1 MNLKIYSLLLAL
13 SLIPIL
19 CFSSFASDK
28 ELQTIEGQIFCV
40 EQDDEG
46 KVNSLVQYANCKGV
60 LLVID
65 KNGKPYTLSGPKQ
78 EIQKLANNPQRIKR
92 ITGNVSG
99 NNRAWLF
106 SMFSLEPLKP
116 QETVKKI
123 IEGDIVCL
131 ISSPDGEKVL
141 AVISTEP
148 CSENEPHAHVI
159 KTPEGTIYSI
169 HGPEEKIVEIEKSSN
184 RKNVSLSGTVKN
196 TDSGPILLIE

>member
-116 QETVKKI
+116 QETEKKI
-123 IEGDIVCL
+123 I
-131 ISSPDGEKVL
+131 
-141 AVISTEP
+141 
-148 CSENEPHAHVI
+148 
-159 KTPEGTIYSI
+159 
-169 HGPEEKIVEIEKSSN
+169 EIEKSSN
-184 RKNVSLSGTVKN
+184 RKNASLSGTVKN

>member
-1 MNLKIYSLLLAL
+1 MLV
-13 SLIPIL
+13 
-19 CFSSFASDK
+19 FSSFASDQ
-28 ELQTIEGQIFCV
+28 ELQTVEGQIFCI

-78 EIQKLANNPQRIKR
+78 EIQGLANDPERIKR

-106 SMFSLEPLKP
+106 SMSSLEPLKP
-116 QETVKKI
+116 QETEKKT

-131 ISSPDGEKVL
+131 ISTPDGEKVL
-141 AVISTEP
+141 AVISTQP
-148 CSENEPHAHVI
+148 CNENEPHAHVI
-159 KTPEGTIYSI
+159 RTPEGTIYSI
-169 HGPEEKIVEIEKSSN
+169 HGPKEKIVEIEKSSN
-184 RKNVSLSGTVKN
+184 RKNVYLSGTVTK

>member
-1 MNLKIYSLLLAL
+1 MNLKIFSLLLAL

-19 CFSSFASDK
+19 CLSSFASDK

-46 KVNSLVQYANCKGV
+46 KVNSLVRYANCKGV

-78 EIQKLANNPQRIKR
+78 EIQRLANNPERIKR
-92 ITGNVSG
+92 ITGNISG
-99 NNRAWLF
+99 NSRAWLF
-106 SMFSLEPLKP
+106 SLSSLEPLKP
-116 QETVKKI
+116 QKTEEMT

-131 ISSPDGEKVL
+131 IPTPDGEKVL
-141 AVISTEP
+141 AVISIEP
-148 CSENEPHAHVI
+148 CSELEPHAHAI

-169 HGPEEKIVEIEKSSN
+169 QGPEEKIIEIEKSSN
-184 RKNVSLSGTVKN
+184 RKNVSLSGTVKK
-196 TDSGPILLIE
+196 TDSGSILIIE

>member
-1 MNLKIYSLLLAL
+1 MNLKIFSLLLAL
-13 SLIPIL
+13 NLIPIL

-28 ELQTIEGQIFCV
+28 ELQTVEGQIFCI

-78 EIQKLANNPQRIKR
+78 EIQGLANDPERIKR

-106 SMFSLEPLKP
+106 SISSLEPLKP
-116 QETVKKI
+116 QKTEEMTIK
-123 IEGDIVCL
+123 GDIVCL
-131 ISSPDGEKVL
+131 ISTPDREKVL

-148 CSENEPHAHVI
+148 CSELEPHAHVI
-159 KTPEGTIYSI
+159 RTPEGTIYSI
-169 HGPEEKIVEIEKSSN
+169 HGPKEKIIEIEKSPN
-184 RKNVSLSGTVKN
+184 RKNVTLSGTVKN
-196 TDSGPILLIE
+196 TDSGSILIIE

>member
-1 MNLKIYSLLLAL
+1 MNLKIFSLPLAL

-46 KVNSLVQYANCKGV
+46 KVNSLVQYANCEGV

-78 EIQKLANNPQRIKR
+78 EIQRLANNPQRIQK

-106 SMFSLEPLKP
+106 SISSLEPLKP
-116 QETVKKI
+116 QETEKMTI
-123 IEGDIVCL
+123 GGDIVCL
-131 ISSPDGEKVL
+131 ISTPDREKVL
-141 AVISTEP
+141 TVISTEP
-148 CSENEPHAHVI
+148 CSELEPHAHVI

-169 HGPEEKIVEIEKSSN
+169 HGPEEKIIEIEKSSN
-184 RKNVSLSGTVKN
+184 RKNVSLSGTVKE
-196 TDSGPILLIE
+196 TDSGSILIIE

>member
-1 MNLKIYSLLLAL
+1 MNLKIFSLLLAL
-13 SLIPIL
+13 CLIPIL
-19 CFSSFASDK
+19 CLSSFASDK

-46 KVNSLVQYANCKGV
+46 KVNSIVQYANCKGV

-78 EIQKLANNPQRIKR
+78 EIQRLANNPQRIKQ

-106 SMFSLEPLKP
+106 SISSLEPLVP
-116 QETVKKI
+116 HETEKKT

-131 ISSPDGEKVL
+131 IATPDREKVL

-148 CSENEPHAHVI
+148 CSELEPHAHVI
-159 KTPEGTIYSI
+159 RTPEGTIYSI
-169 HGPEEKIVEIEKSSN
+169 HGPEEKIIEIERGPN
-184 RKNVSLSGTVKN
+184 RKNVTLSGTVKK
-196 TDSGPILLIE
+196 TDSSSILIIE

>member
-1 MNLKIYSLLLAL
+1 MNLKIFSLLLAL
-13 SLIPIL
+13 NLIPIL

-46 KVNSLVQYANCKGV
+46 KVNSLVQYANCEGV

-78 EIQKLANNPQRIKR
+78 EIQRLANNPQRIKR

-106 SMFSLEPLKP
+106 SITSLEPLKP
-116 QETVKKI
+116 QEIEKKT

-131 ISSPDGEKVL
+131 IPTPDGEKVL

-148 CSENEPHAHVI
+148 CSELEPHAHAI

-169 HGPEEKIVEIEKSSN
+169 QGPEEKIVEIEKNSN
-184 RKNVSLSGTVKN
+184 RKNVTLSGTVKK
-196 TDSGPILLIE
+196 TDSGSILIIE